1 MKDNKEFSIKTLI
14 ARWRAESPKI
24 FKWISNMCVT
34 IGATGTAIM
43 ASEYF
48 ANLPVYATT
57 IAPHFVV
64 VGVIGGAISKLTV
77 KNPEKL
83 Q

>member
-1 MKDNKEFSIKTLI
+1 MKNAIKMLGK
-14 ARWRAESPKI
+14 RWVSESPKM
-24 FKWISNMCVT
+24 FKWISNTCVT
-34 IGATGTAIM
+34 IGAVGTAIM

-57 IAPHFVV
+57 LAPHLIV
-64 VGVIGGAISKLTV
+64 VGVVGGAISKLTV
-77 KNPEKL
+77 KDPEKL